1 MANEKRNKFK
11 RLAENRTNKI
21 IDMVRLIG
29 NLSNKSHYEYTEEEV
44 DLIFE
49 TIQEELEFQKQKF
62 VTANL
67 KKFRL

>member
-44 DLIFE
+44 DFIFE

-62 VTANL
+62 KTANL